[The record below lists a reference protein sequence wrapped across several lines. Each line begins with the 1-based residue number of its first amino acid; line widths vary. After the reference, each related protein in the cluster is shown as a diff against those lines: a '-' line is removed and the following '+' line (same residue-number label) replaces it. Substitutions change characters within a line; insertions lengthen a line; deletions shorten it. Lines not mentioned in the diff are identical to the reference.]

1 MEIYHNPRCQKSREA
16 LAILEES
23 GKEFTIRR
31 YRDDPPADDELTD
44 IISKLDIKALE
55 LIRDTEKI
63 FKEKVEGE
71 KHTDSEWIKIM
82 VEEHVLIQRPI
93 VISGDRAVVGRPPEN
108 VRELL

>member
-31 YRDDPPADDELTD
+31 YLDDPPTEDELTD
-44 IISKLDIKALE
+44 IISKLDIKPLE

-63 FKEKVEGE
+63 FKEKFKGE
-71 KHTDSEWIKIM
+71 KHTDSEWIQIM
-82 VEEHVLIQRPI
+82 VENPRLIQRPI